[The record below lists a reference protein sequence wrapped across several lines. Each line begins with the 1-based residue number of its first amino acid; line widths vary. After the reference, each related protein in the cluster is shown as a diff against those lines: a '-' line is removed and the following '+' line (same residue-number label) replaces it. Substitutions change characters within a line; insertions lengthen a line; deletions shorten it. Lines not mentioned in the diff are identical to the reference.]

1 MIYFRREV
9 ISCALISSYPL
20 FLSQLRD
27 HNSLDKLSKLIPMYI
42 SSHSHHNFPPSFFI
56 SKKNNGIKYIQSTDK
71 RERKRRNRNYICARP
86 SSSSTKTSSLYCN
99 TRYYIVDGEFWLFL
113 LNKLIHICSQSVIF
127 IVIHHIQ
134 QNLEIPFVY
143 RSKHWSFRSNRSFV

>member
-86 SSSSTKTSSLYCN
+86 SSSSTKMNLMIFQFEINQVNEFHLNYVFKRSSWTWWWSS
-99 TRYYIVDGEFWLFL
+99 TRTWNININEMKMTV
-113 LNKLIHICSQSVIF
+113 N
-127 IVIHHIQ
+127 IQ
-134 QNLEIPFVY
+134 VHVQIQG
-143 RSKHWSFRSNRSFV
+143 